1 MKSMNPYITDN
12 TASAIPLA
20 EIPEAAYADFYDDL
34 SDRLSDPR
42 YHVAHYF
49 ALPAGDRMR
58 FICIL
63 LDDAEHRILVT
74 SHAMEYYD
82 EEALPSLTAVHPAL
96 HPFERDITERYGIRF
111 DGMPWSKPLRFPA
124 DRYDRRS
131 TMDNYP
137 FYTMDG
143 ASLHE
148 VNVGPIHAGIIEP
161 GAFRF
166 ICNGEQVLHLEIALG
181 YQHRGVEQA
190 FAETDNRLRQ
200 VCLAEAVAGDS
211 AVAHAT
217 AFAEA

>member
-63 LDDAEHRILVT
+63 LDDAEQRILVT

-111 DGMPWSKPLRFPA
+111 DGMPWPKPLRFPA

-161 GAFRF
+161 GLSASSATESR
-166 ICNGEQVLHLEIALG
+166 CSTSRSRWA
-181 YQHRGVEQA
+181 
-190 FAETDNRLRQ
+190 TST
-200 VCLAEAVAGDS
+200 AGS
-211 AVAHAT
+211 SRPSPRRTT
-217 AFAEA
+217 ACGRCASPRR